1 MEVQVKVGGGLW
13 QKKWKKTMTTK
24 RRGKNRFAHSCERI
38 VFFSRLLQKEVGS
51 SSSKEL
57 LLLLR
62 MYLRLFSHP
71 KTHKALIAKT
81 YDCKSFVEKRPAA
94 KVDLQMINY

>member
-1 MEVQVKVGGGLW
+1 
-13 QKKWKKTMTTK
+13 MTTK

-38 VFFSRLLQKEVGS
+38 VFFSRLLQEEAAGS
-51 SSSKEL
+51 STSKE

-62 MYLRLFSHP
+62 MYLLLFSHP

-81 YDCKSFVEKRPAA
+81 YDCKSFVEKWPAA
-94 KVDLQMINY
+94 KVDLQMINH